1 MLRNISFAFSII
13 IFVIIIYKNIL
24 KRGIFMFTSTKSEQI
39 TQLLNEWYIEIRLRR
54 IDSANR
60 FKEQIDNKI
69 NI

>member
-1 MLRNISFAFSII
+1 
-13 IFVIIIYKNIL
+13 
-24 KRGIFMFTSTKSEQI
+24 MFTSTKSEQI

-69 NI
+69 NILKNDYPKGIPDQNLLLYYS

>member
-1 MLRNISFAFSII
+1 
-13 IFVIIIYKNIL
+13 
-24 KRGIFMFTSTKSEQI
+24 MFTPTKSEQI

-69 NI
+69 NILKTNIQMVYLIKTCYSIILY